1 MKVVF
6 KYLIHII
13 WWKPIQFCKLCFILI
28 FCCTLCQYLT
38 LVWLHLSTCRSWFLV
53 YEGSSELKGYI
64 IWHRRF
70 FNQFY
75 VPLPR
80 SGKMVSG
87 RSRHGKTQQIYTSNV
102 CAKIILPKKVCKLQK
117 KSEFSTKQ
125 CNRPKVPKS
134 AIKKNNNYHKTP

>member
-1 MKVVF
+1 MVPGRRESWNKVWYKQHEDYFQPKHKISRNMKLVF
-6 KYLIHII
+6 KSLIHII
-13 WWKPIQFCKLCFILI
+13 WWKPIQFCKLYFILI
-28 FCCTLCQYLT
+28 SCCTLCQYLT

-87 RSRHGKTQQIYTSNV
+87 RSRHGKRQQIYTSNV
-102 CAKIILPKKVCKLQK
+102 CAKIIL
-117 KSEFSTKQ
+117 T
-125 CNRPKVPKS
+125 
-134 AIKKNNNYHKTP
+134 